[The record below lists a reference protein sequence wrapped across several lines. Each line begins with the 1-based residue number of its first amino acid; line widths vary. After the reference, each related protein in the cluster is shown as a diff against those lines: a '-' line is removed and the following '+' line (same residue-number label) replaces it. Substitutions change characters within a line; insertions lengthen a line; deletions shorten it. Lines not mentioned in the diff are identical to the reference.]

1 MAKAYAMTGLVGGAL
16 HTIAVQ
22 SNLLKELD
30 LGEAMLLE
38 ALLNHRSCAIKQ
50 MACATFRS
58 KAAIFVEERHLW
70 LNLSGI
76 SLFGLFHT
84 AVNTVVQMFREAK
97 VQLAAFKRFSPHC
110 SHGPL
115 APNNPADPQP
125 GCRWSKCECACPH
138 YSS

>member
-1 MAKAYAMTGLVGGAL
+1 MV
-16 HTIAVQ
+16 V
-22 SNLLKELD
+22 E
-30 LGEAMLLE
+30 
-38 ALLNHRSCAIKQ
+38 
-50 MACATFRS
+50 
-58 KAAIFVEERHLW
+58 EERHLW

-76 SLFGLFHT
+76 SLFGLFGT

-125 GCRWSKCECACPH
+125 GCRSWREGQNVSVLAHTPLPR
-138 YSS
+138 S